1 MLESLV
7 EKTASLQLE
16 DVSCCMCGQTVAEPI
31 AVGEDFEY
39 HSSAETF
46 LALRCHRCSLVYL
59 SPRPTAESLPC
70 IYPANYHAFNFS
82 AEEFG
87 LSYKVRSWLETR
99 RLRDPCRSLGAT
111 ARILDVGCGDGFH
124 LRLLRRLG
132 PPSWRLEGVDADDR
146 AVRAAR
152 ASGFVVHPGNVETAE
167 LPLWSYDLVLLI
179 MTVEHL
185 ADPLRTLRRIRE
197 LLRPG
202 GRLMVITDNTAT
214 VDFRIFRR
222 RHWGG
227 YHFPRHWNLFD
238 SRSLRALFER
248 ANLEVEELTTMVSP
262 VNWVYSIRN
271 LLVDWKAPSWLI
283 ERFSL
288 ASSASLAVFTIFDLG
303 WMLMGRGAILRA
315 IARRPLASSHAD
327 GGAASEL
334 KS

>member
-1 MLESLV
+1 MFESLV
-7 EKTASLQLE
+7 EDSVDLQLE
-16 DVSCCMCGQTVAEPI
+16 SVSCCMCGQSDAEPV

-39 HSSAETF
+39 HSSPETF
-46 LALRCHRCSLVYL
+46 LALYCKRCSLVYL
-59 SPRPTAESLPC
+59 SPRPTPDSLPC

-87 LSYKVRSWLETR
+87 LSFKVRSWLERR
-99 RLRDPCRSLGAT
+99 RLRDACRGLPEN

-124 LRLLRRLG
+124 LRLLRQLG
-132 PPSWRLEGVDADDR
+132 PSTWQLEGVDADSR
-146 AVRAAR
+146 AVDAAR
-152 ASGFVVHPGNVETAE
+152 ASGLVVHPGDVRDAD
-167 LPLWSYDLVLLI
+167 LSLASYDLVLLI

-185 ADPLRTLRRIRE
+185 ADPLRTLQRIRE

-214 VDFRIFRR
+214 VDFKFFGH

-238 SRSLRALFER
+238 TKSLRALFEK
-248 ANLEVEELTTMVSP
+248 AGLEVEDLTTLVSP

-271 LLVDWKAPSWLI
+271 LLVDWKAPKWLV

-288 ASSASLAVFTIFDLG
+288 SSSVSLGVFTIFDLG

-315 IARRPLASSHAD
+315 LARRPILASATAVSAP
-327 GGAASEL
+327 STVSL
-334 KS
+334 

>member
-7 EKTASLQLE
+7 ENTASLQLE
-16 DVSCCMCGQTVAEPI
+16 EVSCCMCGQSDAEPI

-39 HSSAETF
+39 HSSPETF
-46 LALRCHRCSLVYL
+46 LAFFCRRCSLVYL
-59 SPRPTAESLPC
+59 SPRPTADSLPC

-99 RLRDPCRSLGAT
+99 RLRGPCRDLSAT

-124 LRLLRRLG
+124 LRLLRQLG
-132 PPSWRLEGVDADDR
+132 PSSWQLEGVDADAR
-146 AVRAAR
+146 AVEAAR
-152 ASGFVVHPGNVETAE
+152 ASGLVVHPGDVQDVD
-167 LPLWSYDLVLLI
+167 LLLSSYDLALLI

-185 ADPLRTLRRIRE
+185 ADPLRTLLRIRE

-214 VDFRIFRR
+214 VDFKLFRR

-238 SRSLRALFER
+238 SKSLRALFGR
-248 ANLEVEELTTMVSP
+248 AGLEVEELTTMVSP

-271 LLVDWKAPSWLI
+271 LLVDWKAPEWLV

-288 ASSASLAVFTIFDLG
+288 SSSVSLGVFTIFDLC

-315 IARRPLASSHAD
+315 IARRPMASS
-327 GGAASEL
+327 AANDLSEPTAEQ
-334 KS
+334 

>member
-1 MLESLV
+1 MPEVLAEEAV
-7 EKTASLQLE
+7 GLQLE
-16 DVSCCMCGQTVAEPI
+16 EVSCCMCGQSDADPV

-39 HSSAETF
+39 HSSPETF
-46 LALRCHRCSLVYL
+46 LALFCRRCSLVYL
-59 SPRPTAESLPC
+59 SPRPTPGSLPC

-87 LSYKVRSWLETR
+87 LSFKVRGWLESR
-99 RLRDPCRSLGAT
+99 RLRDACRELHAT

-132 PPSWRLEGVDADDR
+132 PSSWQLEGVDADAR
-146 AVRAAR
+146 AVSAAR
-152 ASGFVVHPGNVETAE
+152 GSGLVVHPGDVQDVDLPTA
-167 LPLWSYDLVLLI
+167 SYDLVLLI
-179 MTVEHL
+179 MTIEHL
-185 ADPLRTLRRIRE
+185 ADPLRTLQRIGE

-214 VDFRIFRR
+214 VDFKVFGH

-238 SRSLRALFER
+238 SKSLRALFER
-248 ANLEVEELTTMVSP
+248 AGLEVEQLSTMVSP

-271 LLVDWKAPSWLI
+271 LLVDWKAPKWLV

-288 ASSASLAVFTIFDLG
+288 SSSVSLGVFTIFDLG

-315 IARRPLASSHAD
+315 IARRPMVTSIANGL
-327 GGAASEL
+327 SESRVH
-334 KS
+334 K

>member
-1 MLESLV
+1 MPEALTEDS
-7 EKTASLQLE
+7 ASLQLE
-16 DVSCCMCGQTVAEPI
+16 AVSCCMCGQSDAEPV

-39 HSSAETF
+39 HSSPETF
-46 LALRCHRCSLVYL
+46 LALFCRRCSLVYL
-59 SPRPTAESLPC
+59 SPRPTPNSLPC

-87 LSYKVRSWLETR
+87 LSFKVRSWLESR
-99 RLRDPCRSLGAT
+99 RLRHAARDLPAN

-132 PPSWRLEGVDADDR
+132 PASWQLEGVDADRR
-146 AVRAAR
+146 AVDAAR
-152 ASGFVVHPGNVETAE
+152 ASELIVHPGDVQDVD
-167 LPLWSYDLVLLI
+167 LPLASYDLVLLI
-179 MTVEHL
+179 MTIEHL
-185 ADPLRTLRRIRE
+185 ADPLRTLQRIGE

-214 VDFRIFRR
+214 VDYRFFGH

-238 SRSLRALFER
+238 SKSLRAVIEK
-248 ANLEVEELTTMVSP
+248 AGLEVDHLTTMVSP

-271 LLVDWKAPSWLI
+271 LLVDWKAPKWMV
-283 ERFSL
+283 ECFSL
-288 ASSASLAVFTIFDLG
+288 SSSVSLGVFTIFDLG

-315 IARRPLASSHAD
+315 LARRPVIPDAGSPEPRA
-327 GGAASEL
+327 GT
-334 KS
+334 

>member
-7 EKTASLQLE
+7 EDSVDLQLE
-16 DVSCCMCGQTVAEPI
+16 PVSCCMCGQSDAEPV

-39 HSSAETF
+39 HSSPETF
-46 LALRCHRCSLVYL
+46 LALYCKRCSLVYL
-59 SPRPTAESLPC
+59 SPRPTPDSLPC

-87 LSYKVRSWLETR
+87 LSFKVRSWLERR
-99 RLRDPCRSLGAT
+99 RLRDACRGLPAT

-132 PPSWRLEGVDADDR
+132 PASWQLEGVDADSR
-146 AVRAAR
+146 AVDAAR
-152 ASGFVVHPGNVETAE
+152 AAGLTVHPGDVRDADLQTS
-167 LPLWSYDLVLLI
+167 SYDLVLLI
-179 MTVEHL
+179 MTIEHL
-185 ADPLRTLRRIRE
+185 ADPLGTLQRIRE

-214 VDFRIFRR
+214 VDFKFFGH

-238 SRSLRALFER
+238 SKSLRALFEK
-248 ANLEVEELTTMVSP
+248 AGLEVEDLTTLVSP

-271 LLVDWKAPSWLI
+271 LLVDWKAPKWLV

-288 ASSASLAVFTIFDLG
+288 SSSVSLGVFTIFDLG

-315 IARRPLASSHAD
+315 LARRPLLTTVDTSSAEPTV
-327 GGAASEL
+327 AA
-334 KS
+334 